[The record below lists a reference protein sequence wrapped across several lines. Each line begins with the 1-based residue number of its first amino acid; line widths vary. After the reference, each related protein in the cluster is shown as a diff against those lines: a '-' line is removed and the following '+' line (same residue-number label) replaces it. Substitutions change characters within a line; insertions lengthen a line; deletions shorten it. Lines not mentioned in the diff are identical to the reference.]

1 MNICISINAIA
12 LASRTY
18 RHEVIILLDKVVKR
32 VFHSGVVER
41 RMLQTEQSQPEQPMR
56 STTRIVRQ
64 METKF

>member
-41 RMLQTEQSQPEQPMR
+41 RMLQTEQSHNQNNL
-56 STTRIVRQ
+56 
-64 METKF
+64 